1 MYFYVIYTTYNIL
14 IILYKMNI
22 TGEELSEIVGWS
34 GGVIFTIAQT
44 IQIIHT
50 FRVKNTTDISY
61 GLQVLWLIGNFM
73 YTAFGFT
80 SGSLSMFVT
89 NALTSGTT
97 IIQIGQKVYFDNYY
111 KKPDEILLKN
121 CA

>member
-1 MYFYVIYTTYNIL
+1 
-14 IILYKMNI
+14 MNI

-34 GGVIFTIAQT
+34 GGVIFTVAQT

-61 GLQVLWLIGNFM
+61 GLQALWLIGNFM

-80 SGSLSMFVT
+80 TGSLSMFVT

-97 IIQIGQKVYFDNYY
+97 IIQIGQKIYFDNYY

-121 CA
+121 CV